1 MNAPELL
8 NLMLYLASLKNRT
21 PQQERLLNE
30 LSEVNEQV
38 QFQGKANESLNVA
51 NGHCPACGRKY

>member
-30 LSEVNEQV
+30 LSEVNECQRRLRFDPKRRRKLTV
-38 QFQGKANESLNVA
+38 FA
-51 NGHCPACGRKY
+51 GH